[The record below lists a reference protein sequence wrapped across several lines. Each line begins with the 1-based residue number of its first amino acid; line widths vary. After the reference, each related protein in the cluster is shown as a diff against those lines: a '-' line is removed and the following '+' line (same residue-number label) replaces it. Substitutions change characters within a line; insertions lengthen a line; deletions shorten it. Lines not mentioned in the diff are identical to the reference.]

1 MSKERPEF
9 AQNGTKAAVTVAE
22 MARMVGLSR
31 ARFYQLIGT
40 AFPHPVHCV
49 KTRRLIYVQELQ
61 EVCLEVRR
69 RTFGVDGKAVL
80 FYSRRIGSPA
90 LPIAKV
96 KSAAPK
102 SKAPRVHEWLD
113 SIRSL
118 GLANATSAEISA
130 AVKALFPKGSDSIAR
145 GEVIKA
151 VFLHLQC
158 QDSADKVG
166 R

>member
-1 MSKERPEF
+1 MSKMRPEF

-31 ARFYQLIGT
+31 ARFYQLIGS

-49 KTRRLIYVQELQ
+49 KTRRPIYVEELQ

-69 RTFGVDGKAVL
+69 RNFGVDGKPVL

-90 LPIAKV
+90 LPTAKV

-102 SKAPRVHEWLD
+102 SKAPKVHVLLD
-113 SIRSL
+113 SVRSL
-118 GLANATSAEISA
+118 GLPHATSAEIST
-130 AVKALFPKGSDSIAR
+130 AVMALFPRGSDSVAR
-145 GEVIKA
+145 GDLIRA
-151 VFLHLQC
+151 VFLHLKSKN
-158 QDSADKVG
+158 SADKVG
-166 R
+166 G